1 MLPGQFFAER
11 STRKKDFGM
20 LFNSL
25 KFALFFPCVTAG
37 YFILP
42 HRLRNL
48 WLLGCSYLF
57 YMC

>member
-1 MLPGQFFAER
+1 
-11 STRKKDFGM
+11 M

-37 YFILP
+37 YFVLP

-57 YMC
+57 YMCWNPRYALLMLASTAIT